1 MRKGHGRP
9 AFDARQDYYVSVG
22 VPLIYGGKA
31 YKEGAKFD
39 AVDLKDPLQVRRLRL
54 LYESRRLEMRVTFKG
69 AAKLTAPKPLVK
81 TTDAKFVEHI
91 PEQVA
96 AKMDTA
102 DPDAPMLRGHNQ
114 GPTLVKKRVRLA

>member
-9 AFDARQDYYVSVG
+9 AFDARQDFYVSPG
-22 VPLIYGGKA
+22 IPLLYGGKA
-31 YKEGAKFD
+31 YREGAKFD
-39 AVDLKDPLQVRRLRL
+39 GVDLKDLAEVRRLRL

-69 AAKLTAPKPLVK
+69 AAKPTAPKPLLS
-81 TTDAKFVEHI
+81 TSNAKFVEHV

-102 DPDAPMLRGHNQ
+102 DPEAPMLRGHNQ